1 MKYTVYQ
8 INRERDAERVKFL
21 SYDGTMRVAGRI
33 NPEIYDKV
41 YEGEIEKVS
50 TQEKDEWTMERIF
63 KTLNTNKRPSD
74 FKGHSLSVSDIVELP
89 SGRWFCDSMGW
100 KQLEA

>member
-8 INRERDAERVKFL
+8 INRERDAERVKFR
-21 SYDGTMRVAGRI
+21 SYGCTMREAGRI

-41 YEGEIEKVS
+41 YEGEIEQVS
-50 TQEKDEWTMERIF
+50 TQEKDEWTLERIF

-74 FKGHSLSVSDIVELP
+74 FKGHSLSVSDIVELD
-89 SGRWFCDSMGW
+89 GVRWFCDICGW
-100 KQLEA
+100 KRLEA